1 MPLGL
6 ENSLKNKKWSSRL
19 ARDIVMT
26 RFASKFAGFLAN
38 TAWTSRLL
46 AKSSKIPRNLRE
58 TFANEGYKTLNEAF
72 THRYPRTLF
81 PADFEQKFPGKSRRA
96 PLPCGG
102 GEKIMISPVDGYLNI
117 REIKNGRIEL
127 YPEIVLDL
135 EKMMGA
141 ENAQIFADGGKFF
154 LFTLKP
160 HHDHTV
166 DYPLDSRVL
175 SEPEE
180 ISRENSRVFST
191 DLNFARFLGKE
202 EGIMVFQENHRVLTK
217 LLATAYDEPYFMLEI
232 GATNVN
238 SIVQDNCQVGETYS
252 RGTQKSHF
260 NFGSTVAL
268 LLPPSFA
275 QKIEVLPIFSRDFY
289 TSVEVQRRDVLVVG
303 KDF

>member
-6 ENSLKNKKWSSRL
+6 ENSLKNKKWSSRV
-19 ARDIVMT
+19 ARNIVMT
-26 RFASKFAGFLAN
+26 KFASKFAGFLAN

-72 THRYPRTLF
+72 THRYSRTLF
-81 PADFEQKFPGKSRRA
+81 TADFEQKFPGKSR
-96 PLPCGG
+96 
-102 GEKIMISPVDGYLNI
+102 EKIMISPADGYLNI

-135 EKMMGA
+135 EKMIGA
-141 ENAQIFADGGKFF
+141 ENVQIFADGGKFF

-166 DYPLDSRVL
+166 DYPLDSQVL
-175 SEPEE
+175 SKPEE
-180 ISRENSRVFST
+180 ISRENSRIFST
-191 DLNFARFLGKE
+191 DLNFARFLGQE

-268 LLPPSFA
+268 LLPQSFA
-275 QKIEVLPIFSRDFY
+275 QKIEVLPIFSQDFY
-289 TSVEVQRRDVLVVG
+289 TSVEVQRRDVLAVG
-303 KDF
+303 KDS